1 MLKLCKWDLKVFVT
15 RGQIKLIPQSW
26 IRNWKIYQNI
36 LQHSNCCNSDKK
48 LLWLIRTKHFRAIIA
63 NCGVVQVD
71 LNSEYG
77 LFSTFFAKFQFISF
91 APFLHLFQM
100 IAHPLFLVSDGNEPD
115 KWKWIAFYL
124 FCYCSLILKVAIKTR
139 RHFILL
145 YALFKIWAL
154 KGHRHTNWFI
164 LWFAISQIT
173 PKKTVYLLWGGSLFL
188 GLGK

>member
-48 LLWLIRTKHFRAIIA
+48 LLWLKRKKLFRAIIA
-63 NCGVVQVD
+63 NCGVVQVN

-100 IAHPLFLVSDGNEPD
+100 IVHPFFLVSDGNEPD
-115 KWKWIAFYL
+115 KWKWIVFYL
-124 FCYCSLILKVAIKTR
+124 FCYCSPILKVAINTR
-139 RHFILL
+139 ERRFILL
-145 YALFKIWAL
+145 YALF
-154 KGHRHTNWFI
+154 
-164 LWFAISQIT
+164 
-173 PKKTVYLLWGGSLFL
+173 
-188 GLGK
+188 

>member
-48 LLWLIRTKHFRAIIA
+48 LLWLKRTKHFRAIIA
-63 NCGVVQVD
+63 NCGVVQVN

-100 IAHPLFLVSDGNEPD
+100 IVHPFFLVSDGNEPD
-115 KWKWIAFYL
+115 KWKWIVFYL
-124 FCYCSLILKVAIKTR
+124 FCYCSPILKVAINTR
-139 RHFILL
+139 ERRFILL
-145 YALFKIWAL
+145 YTLF
-154 KGHRHTNWFI
+154 
-164 LWFAISQIT
+164 
-173 PKKTVYLLWGGSLFL
+173 
-188 GLGK
+188 